1 MKKSSTLALKY
12 HIKIQ
17 VTLFQ
22 RISTQNKNIRNF
34 YVSFTK
40 YIDQIFLRKTNNY
53 VSKNANR
60 KVKFCFA
67 DSHGNLKIKFSDN
80 KNVSYDTLQLFL
92 EALDKKLHNKE
103 IGEQFNHDREC
114 EGDE

>member
-1 MKKSSTLALKY
+1 MKKSSTLSLKY
-12 HIKIQ
+12 HTEIQ
-17 VTLFQ
+17 VTLSQ
-22 RISTQNKNIRNF
+22 GISTQNKNILNF
-34 YVSFTK
+34 HVSFTK
-40 YIDQIFLRKTNNY
+40 NIHQIFLRKTNNY

-60 KVKFCFA
+60 KVKFCFG

-92 EALDKKLHNKE
+92 EELDKKLHNKE